1 MRMPRILTHGLLPA
15 ALLAS
20 VAMPGAAQART
31 DVVPYLELNQIV
43 IADLQGGSD
52 EVLTYTSV
60 AAGVDAT
67 ITTRRAEVGVSARYE
82 HRFGGGE
89 DVPDQSA
96 LSGLLRGRANLIR
109 DTLSIEGGAIAT
121 RVRTDGVVGANTQ
134 LTGNI
139 GSTSQIYSGYI
150 GPTLTTRVGDVNL
163 NAAYRLGYTR
173 VEDDFGIG
181 LPGTVGLGRFDESVG
196 HMATFSAGMQPGD
209 LPFGWSVGGGINRED
224 TNVLDQRFD
233 DRYLRGDVTVP
244 LSGTLAIVGGL
255 GYEDVEI
262 SQRPALLDATGAP
275 VLSSRG
281 NLIADTSAPRLLSYN
296 TDGLIWD
303 VGVLWRPS
311 RRTSLEARVGR
322 RYGYTNYTGTFAW
335 QPDQDTSVNIAVYD
349 SIESFGRLLGNN
361 LAGLSTDFDVVRN
374 PLSGDINPCVFSTTG
389 SGQCFNDALSA
400 ISGSNFRRRGIA
412 GQFATSKGRTDWG
425 VGVGYSRRTF
435 IAPDSS
441 IFASVDGS
449 RDENYY
455 ANLFANRRLDA
466 SSGINGLVYL
476 NYYDSGIDGNGL
488 AGFGDVWNIGANA
501 GYFRNF
507 GRRLTATASVGV
519 DSTDQDGIDTIISAL
534 GQVGLRYQF

>member
-1 MRMPRILTHGLLPA
+1 MRCIPKIGLATLAVIGGLALPA
-15 ALLAS
+15 T
-20 VAMPGAAQART
+20 VQART
-31 DVVPYLELNQIV
+31 DVAPYLELNQIV
-43 IADLQGGSD
+43 IADLKGGSD
-52 EVLTYTSV
+52 DVLTYTSV

-82 HRFGGGE
+82 HRFGWG
-89 DVPDQSA
+89 DNVPDQDA
-96 LSGLLRGRANLIR
+96 ISGLLRGRASLIR

-121 RVRTDGVVGANTQ
+121 RVRTDGFVGGNSQ

-139 GSTSQIYSGYI
+139 ASTTQIYSGYV
-150 GPTLTTRVGDVNL
+150 GPTLTTRVGDVSL
-163 NAAYRLGYTR
+163 NAAYRFGYTR

-181 LPGTVGLGRFDESVG
+181 LPGTTGLGRFDESTG
-196 HMATFSAGMQPGD
+196 HTATFSAGMQPGA
-209 LPFGWSVGGGINRED
+209 LPFGWSVGGGLNRED

-233 DRYLRGDVTVP
+233 DKYLRADVTVP
-244 LSGTLAIVGGL
+244 ISGTLALVGGV

-262 SQRPALLDATGAP
+262 SQRPALLDGTGAP
-275 VLSSRG
+275 VLNSRG
-281 NLIADTSAPRLLSYN
+281 NLVADTSAPRLLSYN
-296 TDGLIWD
+296 TDGIIWD
-303 VGVLWRPS
+303 AGVLWRPS
-311 RRTSLEARVGR
+311 RRTSLEARVSR
-322 RYGYTNYTGTFAW
+322 RYGYTNYTGTFSW
-335 QPDQDTSVNIAVYD
+335 QPDHDTSVNIAVYD
-349 SIESFGRLLGNN
+349 SIESFGRLLGSN

-374 PLSGDINPCVFSTTG
+374 PFSGDINPCVYSTTG

-425 VGVGYSRRTF
+425 VGAGYSRRTF

-466 SSGINGLVYL
+466 SSGINGLIYL

-488 AGFGDVWNIGANA
+488 SGFGDAWNIGANA
-501 GYFRNF
+501 GYFRTF

-519 DSTDQDGIDTIISAL
+519 DSTDQDGIDSIISAL

>member
-1 MRMPRILTHGLLPA
+1 MPRILTHGLLPA

>member
-1 MRMPRILTHGLLPA
+1 MRCILAKA
-15 ALLAS
+15 ALASALFGSCALAN
-20 VAMPGAAQART
+20 AAHART
-31 DVVPYLELNQIV
+31 DVAPYLELNQIV

-52 EVLTYTSV
+52 DVLTYTSV

-67 ITTRRAEVGVSARYE
+67 VTTRRAEVGVSARYE
-82 HRFGGGE
+82 HRFGWSE

-96 LSGLLRGRANLIR
+96 LSGLLRGRVNLIR

-121 RVRTDGVVGANTQ
+121 RVRTDGFVGANNQ

-139 GSTSQIYSGYI
+139 ASTTQIYSGYV
-150 GPTLTTRVGDVNL
+150 GPTLTKRVGDINL

-181 LPGTVGLGRFDESVG
+181 LPGTTGLGRFDESVG

-233 DRYLRGDVTVP
+233 DKYVRADITVP
-244 LSGTLAIVGGL
+244 VSGTLALVGGV

-262 SQRPALLDATGAP
+262 SQRPALLDGTGAP
-275 VLSSRG
+275 LLNSRG

-296 TDGLIWD
+296 TNGIIWD
-303 VGVLWRPS
+303 AGVLWRPS

-322 RYGYTNYTGTFAW
+322 RYGYTNYTGTFSW
-335 QPDQDTSVNIAVYD
+335 QPDQGTSVNVAVYD

-361 LAGLSTDFDVVRN
+361 LAGLSTDFDVTRN
-374 PLSGDINPCVFSTTG
+374 PFSGDINPCVFSTTS

-425 VGVGYSRRTF
+425 VGLGYSRRTF
-435 IAPDSS
+435 IAPDST

-466 SSGINGLVYL
+466 SSGINGLLYM

-488 AGFGDVWNIGANA
+488 LGLGDTLNIGANA

-519 DSTDQDGIDTIISAL
+519 DSTEQDGLDTLISAL